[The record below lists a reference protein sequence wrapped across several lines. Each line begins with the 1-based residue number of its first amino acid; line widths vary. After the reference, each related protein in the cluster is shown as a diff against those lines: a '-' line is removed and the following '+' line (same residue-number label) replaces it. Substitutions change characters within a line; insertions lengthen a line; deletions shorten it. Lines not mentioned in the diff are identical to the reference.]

1 MLQNDQ
7 ELVLETIDNPYYGG
21 DDSENAS
28 GSESQPGASNVVNVK
43 VTQNPYYA
51 M

>member
-1 MLQNDQ
+1 MII
-7 ELVLETIDNPYYGG
+7 ETIDNPYYEGG
-21 DDSENAS
+21 NNENAS
-28 GSESQPGASNVVNVK
+28 GGESNSGDGDVVNVK